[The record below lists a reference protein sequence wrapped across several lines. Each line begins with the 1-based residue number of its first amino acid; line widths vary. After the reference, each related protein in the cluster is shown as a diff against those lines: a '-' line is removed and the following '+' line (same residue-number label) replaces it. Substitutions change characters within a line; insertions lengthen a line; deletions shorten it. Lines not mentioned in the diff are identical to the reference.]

1 MDARKVRP
9 ITISAQAGRRSWL
22 PSSLP
27 PRGLGFMIQSA
38 AAFLVTDVVLL
49 GILVIALI
57 AFALELAIRML
68 ERLLV
73 PWSGRA

>member
-1 MDARKVRP
+1 
-9 ITISAQAGRRSWL
+9 
-22 PSSLP
+22 
-27 PRGLGFMIQSA
+27 MIQSA

-68 ERLLV
+68 ELILV
-73 PWSGRA
+73 PWTGKA